1 MSIAI
6 FFLLGLA
13 FGFAAGWPWG
23 LLAFV
28 VPLALILVAADR
40 SGGEIVLGLIV
51 TTIGLLAGF
60 VLGARAGEQRAP

>member
-60 VLGARAGEQRAP
+60 MLAARAGEQRAT